1 MPWKS
6 GTIMDIRLEFIR
18 LAEAGDVS
26 VAELCRRFGISR
38 QTGHL
43 YLRRHREAGDAGL
56 VDRSRRP
63 LTSPGRSDA
72 GIEARVVMLRDAHPC
87 WGGRKLA
94 RRLRDQGVSGVP
106 SPSTVTEIL
115 RRHARLDPAKGL
127 QHRPFQR
134 FERSTPNELWQM
146 DFKGHIAMDQG
157 RCHPLTV
164 LDDHCRYSL
173 GLIACGDETRTT
185 VQSHLTSL
193 FRRYGLP
200 GTMLC
205 DNGSPWGGSGAD
217 GWTALE
223 VWLMRVGVRLYH
235 GRPRHPQTQG
245 KEERFHRTL
254 NIEVLQANRFA
265 DLAACQGAFDRWR
278 RIYNE
283 ERPHEALGMAV
294 PASRYRASPTG
305 FPERLADPEYHVT
318 DHVRRMS
325 RDGAVRFQGRRIKM
339 SQAFAGLDVAF
350 RATATDGV
358 WRVYFMRFAI
368 AEVDL
373 RVSDPMV
380 VATRTH
386 GDGDDKVHNAVIN
399 RNGSNSERGP
409 EQPPA

>member
-6 GTIMDIRLEFIR
+6 GTIMDHRQEFVR

-26 VAELCRRFGISR
+26 VAELCRRFGVSR

-43 YLRRHREAGDAGL
+43 YLRRHREAGESGL
-56 VDRSRRP
+56 ADRSRRP
-63 LTSPGRSDA
+63 LSSPARGDA
-72 GIEARVVMLRDAHPC
+72 GIEAQVVALRGAHPF

-94 RRLRDQGVSGVP
+94 RRLRDLGVSGVP
-106 SPSTVTEIL
+106 SPSTVTEIP
-115 RRHARLDPAKGL
+115 RRHGRLDPAEAPK
-127 QHRPFQR
+127 HRPFQR
-134 FERSTPNELWQM
+134 FERSAPNELWQM
-146 DFKGHIAMDQG
+146 DFKGHIAMDRG

-173 GLIACGDETRTT
+173 GLVARADETRVT

-193 FRRYGLP
+193 FHRYGLP
-200 GTMLC
+200 GSMLC
-205 DNGSPWGGSGAD
+205 DNGSPWGGSGAE

-254 NIEVLQANRFA
+254 TLEVLQSNRFA
-265 DLAACQGAFDRWR
+265 DLAACRGAFDTWR

-294 PASRYRASPTG
+294 PASRYRASPVC
-305 FPERLADPEYHVT
+305 FPERLAEPDDHAT
-318 DHVRRMS
+318 DQVRRMS

-339 SQAFAGLDVAF
+339 SRAFAGLDVGF

-373 RVSDPMV
+373 RVSGATV
-380 VATRTH
+380 VAIRPR
-386 GDGDDKVHNAVIN
+386 GVGDDKERSGLIN
-399 RNGSNSERGP
+399 GNEP
-409 EQPPA
+409 ITE

>member
-6 GTIMDIRLEFIR
+6 GTIMDSRQEFVR
-18 LAEAGDVS
+18 LAEGGDVS

-43 YLRRHREAGDAGL
+43 YLRRHREAGAAGL
-56 VDRSRRP
+56 EGRSRRP

-72 GIEARVVMLRDAHPC
+72 AIEARIVELREAHPR

-94 RRLRDQGVSGVP
+94 RRLRDLGVDGVP
-106 SPSTVTEIL
+106 SPSTVTEVL
-115 RRHARLDPAKGL
+115 RRHGQLDPAEAAK
-127 QHRPFQR
+127 HRPLQR
-134 FERSTPNELWQM
+134 FERSSPNELWQM
-146 DFKGHIAMDQG
+146 DYKGHIGMDRG

-164 LDDHCRYSL
+164 LDDHCRYSI
-173 GLIACGDETRTT
+173 GLIACGDETLMT
-185 VQSHLTSL
+185 VRGHLTSL
-193 FRRYGLP
+193 FRRYGIP
-200 GTMLC
+200 GAMLS
-205 DNGSPWGGSGAD
+205 DNGSPWGGSGAA
-217 GWTALE
+217 GYTALE

-235 GRPRHPQTQG
+235 GRPYHPQTQG

-265 DLAACQGAFDRWR
+265 DLAACQSAFDRWR

-294 PASRYRASPTG
+294 PASRYRASPIG
-305 FPERLADPEYHVT
+305 FPERLPTPEYHAT

-325 RDGAVRFQGRRIKM
+325 LDGAVRFQGRRVKM

-350 RATATDGV
+350 RASATDGV

-373 RVSDPMV
+373 RVSDATV
-380 VATRTH
+380 VAIRPR
-386 GDGDDKVHNAVIN
+386 GDDVIN
-399 RNGSNSERGP
+399 ERSVSMSRNESNAE
-409 EQPPA
+409 

>member
-1 MPWKS
+1 
-6 GTIMDIRLEFIR
+6 MDSRREFVR

-26 VAELCRRFGISR
+26 VAALCRRFGISR

-56 VDRSRRP
+56 EDRSRRP
-63 LTSPGRSDA
+63 HASPRRSPAEIETKIVELRTS
-72 GIEARVVMLRDAHPC
+72 HPS

-94 RRLRDQGVSGVP
+94 RRLRDLGVEGVP
-106 SPSTVTEIL
+106 SASTVTEVL
-115 RRHARLDPAKGL
+115 RRHARLDPAEALK
-127 QHRPFQR
+127 HRPVQR
-134 FERSTPNELWQM
+134 FERSAPNELWQM
-146 DFKGHIAMDQG
+146 DFKGHIAMDRG

-173 GLIACGDETRTT
+173 GLIACGDETRRT

-200 GTMLC
+200 NTMLC
-205 DNGSPWGGSGAD
+205 DNGSPWGGSGAE

-223 VWLMRVGVRLYH
+223 VWLMRIGVRLYH

-265 DLAACQGAFDRWR
+265 DLEACQTAFDRWR

-294 PASRYRASPTG
+294 PASRYRASPIN
-305 FPERLADPEYHVT
+305 FPERLPAPEYHTT
-318 DHVRRMS
+318 DVIRRMS
-325 RDGAVRFQGRRIKM
+325 RDGAVRFQGRRVKM

-350 RATATDGV
+350 RATAMDGV
-358 WRVYFMRFAI
+358 WRVYFTRFAI
-368 AEVDL
+368 GEVDF
-373 RVSDPMV
+373 RVPNADFV
-380 VATRTH
+380 VIRSRGH
-386 GDGDDKVHNAVIN
+386 GDDGERRGMTN
-399 RNGSNSERGP
+399 RNGPCP
-409 EQPPA
+409 E

>member
-1 MPWKS
+1 
-6 GTIMDIRLEFIR
+6 MDHRQEFVR

-26 VAELCRRFGISR
+26 VAELCRRFGVSR

-43 YLRRHREAGDAGL
+43 YLRRHREAGESGL
-56 VDRSRRP
+56 ADRSRRP
-63 LTSPGRSDA
+63 LSSPARGDA
-72 GIEARVVMLRDAHPC
+72 GIEAQVVALRGAHPF

-94 RRLRDQGVSGVP
+94 RRLRDLGVSGVP
-106 SPSTVTEIL
+106 SPSTVTEIP
-115 RRHARLDPAKGL
+115 RRHGRLDPAEAPK
-127 QHRPFQR
+127 HRPFQR
-134 FERSTPNELWQM
+134 FERSAPNELWQM
-146 DFKGHIAMDQG
+146 DFKGHIAMDRG

-173 GLIACGDETRTT
+173 GLVARADETRVT

-193 FRRYGLP
+193 FHRYGLP
-200 GTMLC
+200 GSMLC
-205 DNGSPWGGSGAD
+205 DNGSPWGGSGAE

-254 NIEVLQANRFA
+254 TLEVLQSNRFA
-265 DLAACQGAFDRWR
+265 DLAACRGAFDTWR

-294 PASRYRASPTG
+294 PASRYRASPVC
-305 FPERLADPEYHVT
+305 FPERLAEPDDHAT
-318 DHVRRMS
+318 DQVRRMS

-339 SQAFAGLDVAF
+339 SRAFAGLDVGF

-373 RVSDPMV
+373 RVSGATV
-380 VATRTH
+380 VAIRPR
-386 GDGDDKVHNAVIN
+386 GVGDDKERSGLIN
-399 RNGSNSERGP
+399 GNEP
-409 EQPPA
+409 ITE